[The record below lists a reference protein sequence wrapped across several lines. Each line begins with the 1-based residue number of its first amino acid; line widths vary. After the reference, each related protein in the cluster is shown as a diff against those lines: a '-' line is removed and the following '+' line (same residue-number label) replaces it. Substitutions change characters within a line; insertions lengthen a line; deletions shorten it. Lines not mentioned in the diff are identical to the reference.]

1 MATLHVLF
9 IHFDVY
15 WTVRWVDIPVHM
27 LAGIWIVLTLAWI
40 LGWLFPEMEIS
51 FGRAIIWG
59 LIVGGLWEIGELAL
73 GINLATAHGYVADT
87 IKDLVDDF
95 VGAAIGFFVV
105 SWIKRKDE
113 IKKI

>member
-40 LGWLFPEMEIS
+40 LGWLAPDIKIS
-51 FGRAIIWG
+51 FWRAVIWG
-59 LIVGGLWEIGELAL
+59 LVVGGLWEIGELSI
-73 GINLATAHGYVADT
+73 GIVFATSHGYVADT
-87 IKDLVDDF
+87 VKDLFDDV
-95 VGAAIGFFVV
+95 VGAVIGFFVV
-105 SWIKRKDE
+105 LWIQAKE
-113 IKKI
+113 KIQKQ